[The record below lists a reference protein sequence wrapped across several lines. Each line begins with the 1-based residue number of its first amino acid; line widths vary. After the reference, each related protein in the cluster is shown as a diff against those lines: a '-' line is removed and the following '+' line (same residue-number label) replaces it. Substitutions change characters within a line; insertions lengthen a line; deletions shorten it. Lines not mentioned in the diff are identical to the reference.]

1 MGYRPNWKE
10 VKSRNSDD
18 RMRLSIQAM
27 WGKGVILFQQET
39 IRVRSWPDM
48 GEGGEAAFSIRVMKR
63 IRKQGSPSFWIK
75 NIGIMYVIMHLC
87 IFILWR
93 WNFSYWVMIDSG
105 VRLGGWKEEVFYATS
120 KLPFQLMLGEDVAV
134 WTWRVLWAL
143 TNTRSEN
150 NFGDSFRTWQPQQV
164 GLAVRPKFGHWN
176 TEFYVVRWYR
186 KG

>member
-1 MGYRPNWKE
+1 MGCRPNWKE

-27 WGKGVILFQQET
+27 WGRNDSSSFLAWYG
-39 IRVRSWPDM
+39 RG
-48 GEGGEAAFSIRVMKR
+48 GEGEAAFSIRVMKR

-75 NIGIMYVIMHLC
+75 NIDIMHLC
-87 IFILWR
+87 ILILWR
-93 WNFSYWVMIDSG
+93 WKFSYRVMIDSG
-105 VRLGGWKEEVFYATS
+105 VRPGGWKEEVFYATS

-143 TNTRSEN
+143 TNTRSEC

-164 GLAVRPKFGHWN
+164 GLAVRPKFGHWT

>member
-1 MGYRPNWKE
+1 MTGWPDEIIYTSH
-10 VKSRNSDD
+10 V
-18 RMRLSIQAM
+18 
-27 WGKGVILFQQET
+27 GKGGYSLPTRNDSSSFLAWYGRE
-39 IRVRSWPDM
+39 
-48 GEGGEAAFSIRVMKR
+48 GEGEAAFSIRVMKR

-93 WNFSYWVMIDSG
+93 WNFSYWVIIDSG

-143 TNTRSEN
+143 TNTRSES

-164 GLAVRPKFGHWN
+164 GLAVRPKFGHWT